1 MDYKSKGL
9 RLLKKGQRGIVHT
22 IFSRLGLI
30 ILLFALQV
38 LMLLSMFQKFQAFL
52 PHMLGAIVLF
62 IVGMVIYL
70 LNSKINPT
78 AKITWLIVIMLLPL
92 FGVLL
97 FLYTKLDIGNRA
109 LKARVGQIVAKTKES
124 IPQSE
129 EVMARLLEENQGV
142 AALAHYMQRSGCYPV
157 FGQTEVTYFP
167 SGEAKFAEL
176 LKQLEAA
183 EHFIFLEYFIVEEG
197 LMWGRILEL
206 LAKKAAAGVDVRV
219 MYDGTCEFSTLPH
232 DYPKRL
238 QKLGIKCKIFAPAA
252 PFISTH
258 PSFGPRDPHTS
269 GFSRHSDWLS
279 SPSESDR

>member
-142 AALAHYMQRSGCYPV
+142 AALAHYMQRSG
-157 FGQTEVTYFP
+157 
-167 SGEAKFAEL
+167 
-176 LKQLEAA
+176 
-183 EHFIFLEYFIVEEG
+183 
-197 LMWGRILEL
+197 
-206 LAKKAAAGVDVRV
+206 
-219 MYDGTCEFSTLPH
+219 
-232 DYPKRL
+232 
-238 QKLGIKCKIFAPAA
+238 
-252 PFISTH
+252 
-258 PSFGPRDPHTS
+258 
-269 GFSRHSDWLS
+269 
-279 SPSESDR
+279 

>member
-78 AKITWLIVIMLLPL
+78 AKRTWLIVIMLLPL

-219 MYDGTCEFSTLPH
+219 MYDAARLSQAFKSSEDCLQNVRSDYAVCFDTLQ
-232 DYPKRL
+232 L
-238 QKLGIKCKIFAPAA
+238 
-252 PFISTH
+252 
-258 PSFGPRDPHTS
+258 PRS
-269 GFSRHSDWLS
+269 
-279 SPSESDR
+279 